1 MSDNQKSDYS
11 TAEGIAK
18 FWMIITAVI
27 VGVNLILILTLVQ
40 MAPKLKV
47 IAQIATENPRESK
60 DLLYMEPFSKNA
72 GDKKLI
78 DETLIRYYMEM
89 RHTTF
94 QDKDEMNRRWGAR
107 GPIAQLSSTSVY
119 KKFSNGLK
127 DRITAINSSHGTT
140 SVDILSI
147 SRMDNIFT
155 IEFDI
160 YHYSRGSIQSKRRV
174 AVVNVKFSPSRRFF
188 RKSYSNPFGMYVD
201 SYEETEKK
209 K

>member
-1 MSDNQKSDYS
+1 MSNEHKDYS

-18 FWMIITAVI
+18 FWMIITAII

-60 DLLYMEPFSKNA
+60 DLLQMEPFSKNA

-78 DETLIRYYMEM
+78 DETLIRYYMDM
-89 RHTTF
+89 RHTSF
-94 QDKDEMNRRWGAR
+94 QDKDEMYRRWGNR
-107 GPIAQLSSTSVY
+107 GPVAQLSSISVY
-119 KKFSNGLK
+119 KRFSNGLK
-127 DRITAINSSHGTT
+127 DKITAINSSNATT

-155 IEFDI
+155 IEFDL
-160 YHYSRGSIQSKRRV
+160 YHYSRGTIQSKRRV
-174 AVVNVKFSPSRRFF
+174 AIVSVKFNSARRFF
-188 RKSYSNPFGMYVD
+188 RKSYSNPFGMYID